1 MSQWP
6 KGFGDSRGDNSRKD
20 LAAEKGCKREP
31 EKNMMCN
38 MNEEEIY
45 IYIYHDFS
53 RFKVGSYLKQA
64 WTNFRLAPVAWFR
77 GRPRRCTRPWPERR
91 NTWRRRLVEAN
102 AGVE

>member
-45 IYIYHDFS
+45 IY
-53 RFKVGSYLKQA
+53 
-64 WTNFRLAPVAWFR
+64 TMTLADSKWEV
-77 GRPRRCTRPWPERR
+77 T
-91 NTWRRRLVEAN
+91 
-102 AGVE
+102 